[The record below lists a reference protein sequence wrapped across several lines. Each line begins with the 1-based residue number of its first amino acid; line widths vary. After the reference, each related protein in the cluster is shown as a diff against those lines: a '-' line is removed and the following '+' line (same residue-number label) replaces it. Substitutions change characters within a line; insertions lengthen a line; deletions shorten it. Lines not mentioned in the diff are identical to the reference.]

1 MCLKEEEPD
10 YLQSSCNK
18 VRLAADDARVN
29 YKHQQLLEWLGIFQ
43 LSHWKVPLLG
53 DLLIA
58 KLGKFSHPISSVKL
72 PLSLSFSPHIP
83 APILEIRW
91 QGIQ

>member
-1 MCLKEEEPD
+1 MCLKEEPD

-18 VRLAADDARVN
+18 VRFAADDARVN

-58 KLGKFSHPISSVKL
+58 RQTGKVQSPYQLSKITFVSCLQSSHP
-72 PLSLSFSPHIP
+72 SPSP
-83 APILEIRW
+83 
-91 QGIQ
+91 GN